1 MSLKELLGIDKLM
14 RLGAIIKANGGLIG
28 SLKSLYR

>member
-1 MSLKELLGIDKLM
+1 MSIKELLGFDKLM

-28 SLKSLYR
+28 SFKTLYR